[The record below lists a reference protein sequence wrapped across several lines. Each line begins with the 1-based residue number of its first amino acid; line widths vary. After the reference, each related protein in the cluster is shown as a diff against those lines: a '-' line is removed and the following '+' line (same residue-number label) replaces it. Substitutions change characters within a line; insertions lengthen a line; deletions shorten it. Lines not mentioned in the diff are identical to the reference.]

1 MEIYVNTKKKAHF
14 TDKRVIRIKDVADI
28 ETSQALK
35 QEVERIEL
43 IKKADKLHEV
53 IAFNDIVK
61 AIHKKHP
68 KTTIINTG
76 ENEILVEWADK
87 KKENK
92 LVTFIKIAIVS
103 IILFIGA
110 STAIMTFHTD
120 SQMNKV
126 FEKYTELFLG
136 QNGNLAVIQISYSI
150 GLAVGIVVFFNHFG
164 GKKLTN
170 DPTPVQ
176 VEMSLYEKD
185 VTETIMG
192 SINKRTNEMNEKE

>member
-1 MEIYVNTKKKAHF
+1 MEIYVNTKKKVHF
-14 TDKRVIRIKDVADI
+14 IDKSIIRIKDVADI
-28 ETSQALK
+28 EAPQALK
-35 QEVERIEL
+35 QEIERIEL
-43 IKKADKLHEV
+43 LQKTDRFHEAIK
-53 IAFNDIVK
+53 FNDIVK

-68 KTTIINTG
+68 KATIVNTG
-76 ENEILVEWADK
+76 EKEVLVEWADK

-92 LVTFIKIAIVS
+92 LVTFIKIAAVS
-103 IILFIGA
+103 IILFVGA

-120 SQMNKV
+120 SQMGKV

-136 QNGNLAVIQISYSI
+136 ESGNIAVIQVSYSI
-150 GLAVGIVVFFNHFG
+150 GLAVGIIAFFNHFG

-185 VTETIMG
+185 VTETIVETI
-192 SINKRTNEMNEKE
+192 STPREKE

>member
-1 MEIYVNTKKKAHF
+1 MEIYVNAKKKVHF
-14 TDKRVIRIKDVADI
+14 RDKSIICIKDVADI
-28 ETSQALK
+28 EAPPALK
-35 QEVERIEL
+35 QEIERL
-43 IKKADKLHEV
+43 QLLRKKDKFHEA

-68 KTTIINTG
+68 NATVTNTG
-76 ENEILVEWADK
+76 EKEVLIEWADK

-92 LVTFIKIAIVS
+92 LVTFIKIATVS
-103 IILFIGA
+103 IILFVGA

-120 SQMNKV
+120 SQMSKV

-136 QNGNLAVIQISYSI
+136 EEGNVAVIQVSYSI
-150 GLAVGIVVFFNHFG
+150 GLAVGIIVFFNHFG

-185 VTETIMG
+185 VTETIVG
-192 SINKRTNEMNEKE
+192 AINKKTNEMDEKE